1 MRSPATGRRLTQGG
15 YAAGGGPCSHSHGRG
30 ARARLRAHPGAGGE
44 HSVPLAVTVG
54 ECFAERAAGL
64 HAHTGA
70 FGFAERHALAGP
82 VIAFQPDSKR
92 LSDTY
97 PEAARSDS

>member
-1 MRSPATGRRLTQGG
+1 LTQGG
-15 YAAGGGPCSHSHGRG
+15 YAAGGGPCSRSHGRG
-30 ARARLRAHPGAGGE
+30 AGARLRAAPGARGE

-70 FGFAERHALAGP
+70 FGFAERRALAGQHAGALAGP

>member
-1 MRSPATGRRLTQGG
+1 LTQGG

-30 ARARLRAHPGAGGE
+30 ARARLRAHPGARGE
-44 HSVPLAVTVG
+44 HSIPLAVTVS

-70 FGFAERHALAGP
+70 FGFAERRALAGQHAVALARS
-82 VIAFQPDSKR
+82 VIAFQPDPKPH
-92 LSDTY
+92 SDTY
-97 PEAARSDS
+97 PQAARTDS